1 MTDKFI
7 LEGKKPVPASDLLS
21 WARWFETAERHVAQT
36 ELGDVRVST
45 VFLGLDHSFGSGD
58 PLLFETMIFGG
69 PRDGYQER
77 CSTWEQAEA
86 EHAKAVG
93 LATIDAA
100 RGN

>member
-1 MTDKFI
+1 MTNKFI
-7 LEGKKPVPASDLLS
+7 LEGKTPVPAGDLIS
-21 WARWFETAERHVAQT
+21 WGRWFETADRHVAQT
-36 ELGDVRVST
+36 EIGEVRIST
-45 VFLGLDHSFGSGD
+45 VFLGLDHSFGSGE

-93 LATIDAA
+93 LVTIDVA